1 MSTPFNEYTR
11 DTGSSSP
18 KNLDV
23 EIHAVNILHVAC
35 LGFAASIKLLS
46 EQHGFTKGVIQKV
59 YRQLENYAEAMD
71 IIEMMQDDAEE
82 QAVTEVLERH
92 EDDSDEDLEG
102 HEGVNGPEESK
113 DAKQDQDQDKVK
125 EEEE

>member
-18 KNLDV
+18 ENLDV
-23 EIHAVNILHVAC
+23 EIHAVDILHFAR

-46 EQHGFTKGVIQKV
+46 EQHGFTEGVIQKV

-71 IIEMMQDDAEE
+71 IIEMMRDDAEE
-82 QAVTEVLERH
+82 RAVTEILKRH

-102 HEGVNGPEESK
+102 DEGVNGPEESK